1 MRAEFQRYLAAGV
14 ANTAVGY
21 LVFLAVLHLAEA
33 PPLVANIASYA
44 VGLGVAYLLNLAF
57 VFRGARHSGTA
68 LGRFLA
74 GAALAW
80 LVNAAVL
87 EAGIRGLRLAPE
99 FAQILAMTAY
109 TVSFYL
115 INRHLVW
122 TRA

>member
-1 MRAEFQRYLAAGV
+1 MRAEFTRYVGAGLV
-14 ANTAVGY
+14 NTAVGY
-21 LVFLAVLHLAEA
+21 LVFLAVLHLAHA

-44 VGLGVAYLLNLAF
+44 VGLCVAYLLNLVF

-68 LGRFLA
+68 LGRFLS

-80 LVNAAVL
+80 LINAAVL
-87 EAGIRGLRLAPE
+87 ETGIRVLRLAPE
-99 FAQILAMTAY
+99 LAQLIAMAAY

-122 TRA
+122 ARA